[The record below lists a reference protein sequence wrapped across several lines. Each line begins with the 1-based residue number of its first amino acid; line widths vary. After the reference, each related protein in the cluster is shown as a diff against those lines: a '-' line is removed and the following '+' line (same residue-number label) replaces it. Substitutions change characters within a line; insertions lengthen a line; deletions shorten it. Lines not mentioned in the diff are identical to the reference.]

1 MLIICVITDYCWHTH
16 LAQAPP
22 PGPPLRKIYL
32 IMLSEPADA
41 DKAAEILVDEGVHK
55 TDPKYSYA
63 DVVEALVTEY
73 SESAVLGLAGDSG
86 RSK

>member
-1 MLIICVITDYCWHTH
+1 
-16 LAQAPP
+16 
-22 PGPPLRKIYL
+22 
-32 IMLSEPADA
+32 MLSEPADA